1 MVQRALERGLAP
13 AVRMRAAFSA
23 VLVLTLNTSIA
34 MAQVASD
41 ADMPAAKP
49 PSVGNSDSSVNGSS
63 DLPSKQPTDRPID
76 GSLRMP
82 TRTLREWADQLSH
95 ESYLRREAA
104 SRHLIRGGKK
114 AIPILIDRL
123 QSNDLEVVQRVVA
136 ILTRIADKEG
146 PDESEQPG
154 SAFDS
159 LRNAAEKGV
168 GVKSYFAASIIEGF
182 LEQRNFDAR
191 EELAA
196 AGIYIGFEDQALG
209 SSKKERAVVRIDAGW
224 NGSLK
229 VLPWLRWVRGVN
241 FAVVIGPAAQPK
253 VLQWIVQVPEL
264 ESLVIN
270 DAEITAESI
279 RYIREPHT
287 VNAFELRYV
296 RLDEE
301 KLQAIEQASI
311 RNTLYL
317 VGTGVS
323 QERVEQMRAKRPGLD
338 ITLRRGGFLGVI
350 CYRPEGAYCQ
360 VDDVTPGS
368 GASKAGLQPGDI
380 IIGIDGVR
388 ISRFED
394 LQKQVDTHVP
404 GDDIQLRFR
413 RGSEILEGTATLGK
427 LENP

>member
-1 MVQRALERGLAP
+1 
-13 AVRMRAAFSA
+13 MRLRVAFLS
-23 VLVLTLNTSIA
+23 VLVLTLATGIA
-34 MAQVASD
+34 GAQPPANADPSAAPSSTQTPGPTEPAPQQTNGDGEAASD
-41 ADMPAAKP
+41 HEAATEQAAKP
-49 PSVGNSDSSVNGSS
+49 VDS
-63 DLPSKQPTDRPID
+63 
-76 GSLRMP
+76 SLRMP

-95 ESYLRREAA
+95 DSYLRREAA
-104 SRHLIRGGKK
+104 SRHLIRGGRE
-114 AIPILIDRL
+114 AIPILIDQL
-123 QSNDLEVVQRVVA
+123 KSNDLEVVQRVVA
-136 ILTRIADKEG
+136 ILTRIADAEAPG
-146 PDESEQPG
+146 ESEQPG

-159 LRNAAEKGV
+159 LRRAAEKGV
-168 GVKSYFAASIIEGF
+168 GVKSFLASSIINGF
-182 LEQRNFDAR
+182 LEQRDFDAR
-191 EELAA
+191 EQLAA

-209 SSKKERAVVRIDAGW
+209 SSKKERAVVRIDDGW
-224 NGSLK
+224 NGSEK

-241 FAVVIGPAAQPK
+241 FAVVVGPAAQPK
-253 VLQWIVQVPEL
+253 VVQWVVQVPGL

-270 DAEITAESI
+270 DAEISTDSI
-279 RYIREPHT
+279 RHIRRPHT
-287 VNAFELRYV
+287 INAFELRYV
-296 RLDEE
+296 RLDEA

-323 QERVEQMRAKRPGLD
+323 EERVEQMRAKLPGLD

-360 VDDVTPGS
+360 VDDITPGS
-368 GASKAGLQPGDI
+368 GASQAGLQRGDI

-394 LQKQVDTHVP
+394 LQKQVDTHIP

-413 RGSEILEGTATLGK
+413 RGTQILEGTATLGK